1 MLKKLKNKII
11 IINMTL
17 VGLLVLAV
25 FVFTLFYAYYDT
37 RATLTEKLDNAI
49 AFHEMPESSIFP
61 EIGGDFGNGNNG
73 DRPALPKEKNDMK
86 TESVSPS
93 VVVTLDNKNQVI
105 MVSEYYAKISD
116 EGLSLIINDA
126 KNRPDGYRIIGN
138 INIIYLKQTTSFGK
152 KIAITDSSSLG
163 ETLKTTALTGSVIC
177 VAVLGVMF
185 FVSLLLSSLAI
196 KPVKEAWTRQKQ
208 FVADASH
215 ELKTPLTVILAN
227 NNILQGHAEET
238 VAAQKQWLDSTQ
250 EEAGRMK
257 KLIDQMLFLA
267 KSDAEQT
274 APPMSKINL
283 SELTERAALSFEPV
297 AFEKNITID
306 TIIGENIIWV
316 SNEELYERLLH
327 ILLDNAVKHAAGNS
341 TVVLA
346 LLKNGSRLFLSV
358 NNKGDV
364 INPDDLPHI
373 FDRFYRADK
382 ARTSEASSSGYGLGL
397 AIAKNILENID
408 GNIAVSSNEED
419 GTTFTVAFG

>member
-1 MLKKLKNKII
+1 
-11 IINMTL
+11 
-17 VGLLVLAV
+17 
-25 FVFTLFYAYYDT
+25 
-37 RATLTEKLDNAI
+37 
-49 AFHEMPESSIFP
+49 
-61 EIGGDFGNGNNG
+61 
-73 DRPALPKEKNDMK
+73 MK

-327 ILLDNAVKHAAGNS
+327 ILLDNAVKHAAENS